1 MLARSKLNRIENKIS
16 KALIKN
22 EINHEG
28 ITTIVNEEKSYCEL
42 KENIRMMRSQ
52 RSYTEKNT
60 LIKYDQRKGIAE
72 TIIQNEYL

>member
-1 MLARSKLNRIENKIS
+1 
-16 KALIKN
+16 
-22 EINHEG
+22 
-28 ITTIVNEEKSYCEL
+28 
-42 KENIRMMRSQ
+42 MMRSQ